1 MNAIVPLDHN
11 REDHNR
17 EDHSQSS
24 KYRTDWRRRLSPWAD
39 FGAQTPGSGV

>member
-24 KYRTDWRRRLSPWAD
+24 LPAIDLQVPDGLETATFAL
-39 FGAQTPGSGV
+39 G